1 MLGTDM
7 WKASRE
13 SVPGKGQRDL
23 GWGFNVSARTRRRR
37 WKNGN
42 PHTLLVGMWNGGAIV
57 ENSVIIPQ
65 YAKCR
70 VTL

>member
-13 SVPGKGQRDL
+13 SVSGKGQRDL
-23 GWGFNVSARTRRRR
+23 GWGLNVSAKTRR
-37 WKNGN
+37 WWENGN

-57 ENSVIIPQ
+57 EYSVIIPQ
-65 YAKCR
+65 CVTCS